1 MGYGMTPTTRAL
13 ALTAP
18 LASVVAALWLNT
30 PALMLFGAVAI
41 AAMAVW
47 PKRRRR

>member
-1 MGYGMTPTTRAL
+1 MTPTTHTLAL
-13 ALTAP
+13 AAP
-18 LASVVAALWLNT
+18 LVAVVAALLLNT

-41 AAMAVW
+41 ALMAVW